1 MAAPMRVL
9 LEPML
14 GDGSWFAGRHGD
26 PVPLV
31 ELLDDP
37 ITVWLV
43 TLAGWREG
51 WDRLL
56 PEGMRIREAGL
67 WRLAEGR
74 LNGAGLRG
82 LTEVLRAVGLE
93 AEATAIEIAL
103 ARHRQADPV
112 WHWGGSPGWRVDLT
126 GPRVMGIVNVTP
138 DSFSGDGLAGRV
150 EAAIAHGVAMA
161 EAGADLLDV
170 GGEST
175 RPGSLP
181 VSLDAELER
190 VVPVVAGLARVVS
203 IPVAVDS
210 SKPEVMRAALQAGA
224 AMINDVTALRG
235 PGLDDEEDA
244 GWLAG
249 ADVPVLLMHMA
260 DRPEV
265 MQSAPRYDDVVVE
278 VFDFLARRQ
287 VLAER
292 CGIRLLAC
300 DPGIGFGKSR
310 EHNLALLR
318 RRRVFRGLGVPL
330 MLGFSRK
337 RVLGELSG
345 IEGPMARDGVGHL
358 LSLLADAA
366 ILRVH
371 DVAGAKMAMRVAAG
385 MRR

>member
-1 MAAPMRVL
+1 MRVL

-14 GDGSWFAGRHGD
+14 GEASWFAGRHGD
-26 PVPLV
+26 ATALL
-31 ELLDDP
+31 EQLDDP
-37 ITVWLV
+37 ITVWSV

-51 WDRLL
+51 WDRLV
-56 PEGMRIREAGL
+56 PEGMRIRQAGP

-82 LTEVLRAVGLE
+82 FTEVLRAVGLE
-93 AEATAIEIAL
+93 AEASAIETGL

-112 WHWGGSPGWRVDLT
+112 WRWGNPGWTLDLT

-150 EAAIAHGVAMA
+150 EAAIAQGVAMA

-181 VSLDAELER
+181 VAVEEELAR
-190 VVPVVAGLARVVS
+190 VVPVVNGLARAVS
-203 IPVAVDS
+203 IPIAVDT
-210 SKPEVMRAALQAGA
+210 SKPEVMRAALEAGA

-235 PGLDDEEDA
+235 AGLDGDGA
-244 GWLAG
+244 GRVRWLAG
-249 ADVPVLLMHMA
+249 MDVPVLLMHMA

-287 VLAER
+287 ALAEG
-292 CGIRLLAC
+292 CGLRMLAC

-345 IEGPMARDGVGHL
+345 IEIPRGRDGVGHL

-371 DVAGAKMAMRVAAG
+371 DVVGAKLAARVAAG
-385 MRR
+385 LRG